1 MELDVK
7 GKAPRRAA
15 PRPALRQ
22 ARKERPFNIEDF
34 YGGMIKTSGFPTD
47 MIRGVYRIDPAM
59 RIRIIKRGVS
69 PYVFTSLARWMDRSK
84 EDLGKTLGLSVT
96 TIDRKAKLGEKLSA
110 EQGERVVGM
119 AKLIGQVQAMVDESG
134 EPDGFDAAQW
144 VAGWLDT
151 PVPALGGDRPAEYMD
166 TAEGRELVSR
176 LLAMMQSG
184 AYA

>member
-1 MELDVK
+1 MELNVK
-7 GKAPRRAA
+7 GKASRRSAA
-15 PRPALRQ
+15 RPAVTQ

-34 YGGMIKTSGFPTD
+34 YGGMIKTSRFPTD

-59 RIRIIKRGVS
+59 RIKIIKRGVS
-69 PYVFTSLARWMDRSK
+69 PNVFTSLARWMDRSK

-96 TIDRKAKLGEKLSA
+96 TIA

-134 EPDGFDAAQW
+134 EPDGFDAPLW